1 MFYAYFGIFP
11 VKFYEKIDAFGNS
24 YSTIMLGNQ
33 HGNTINVIIFN
44 IIASY
49 LYAYYEKINLK
60 KIIIL
65 QIFVIVSYLIFGS
78 RTALILSTFTIWG
91 ICIIKYSGFR
101 MPNVLNKIIMFLEK
115 YSYIIFYVLVFIIG
129 YFMKGTAFYDYL
141 NKLVSSR
148 IFEVNHYLVDVGMKL
163 LPQYVNY
170 DWLCDNTQ
178 VKIMVSY
185 GLIFTVIYLILSYK
199 TIKELQ
205 KRNNKIGIF
214 LMIMYLLYSYSEVAF
229 FKPVSDFTM
238 LFFVYAFQSIKCKDK
253 ENELDCGENKE

>member
-1 MFYAYFGIFP
+1 
-11 VKFYEKIDAFGNS
+11 
-24 YSTIMLGNQ
+24 MLGNQ
-33 HGNTINVIIFN
+33 HGNTINVILFN

-49 LYAYYEKINLK
+49 LYVYYEKINLK
-60 KIIIL
+60 KIIVL
-65 QIFVIVSYLIFGS
+65 QFFIFISYLVLAS
-78 RTALILSTFTIWG
+78 RTALILSTISIWG
-91 ICIIKYSGFR
+91 ICTIKYSR
-101 MPNVLNKIIMFLEK
+101 LKPPNALNKIFMFLER

-129 YFMKGTAFYDYL
+129 YFMKETSFYDFL

-205 KRNNKIGIF
+205 KRNNKIGVF

-238 LFFVYAFQSIKCKDK
+238 LFFVYAFQSIECKDK
-253 ENELDCGENKE
+253 ENELDYGENKE

>member
-1 MFYAYFGIFP
+1 
-11 VKFYEKIDAFGNS
+11 
-24 YSTIMLGNQ
+24 MLGKQ
-33 HGNTINVIIFN
+33 HGNTVNVLVFN

-60 KIIIL
+60 QIIIF
-65 QIFVIVSYLIFGS
+65 QIFIIVSYLILGS
-78 RTALILSTFTIWG
+78 RTALILSTLTIWG
-91 ICIIKYSGFR
+91 IYIIKYSKIEL
-101 MPNVLNKIIMFLEK
+101 PNAFNKIIIFLER
-115 YSYIIFYVLVFIIG
+115 YSYVIFYIAVFVIG
-129 YFMKGTAFYDYL
+129 YFMKETSFYHFL

-148 IFEVNHYLVDVGMKL
+148 IFEVNHYLVEIGMKL

-185 GLIFTVIYLILSYK
+185 GLIFTIIYLILSYK

-214 LMIMYLLYSYSEVAF
+214 FMIIYLLYSYSEVAF
-229 FKPVSDFTM
+229 FKPISDFTM
-238 LFFVYAFQSIKCKDK
+238 LFFVYAFQNIKCKDK
-253 ENELDCGENKE
+253 ENELDYGENKE

>member
-1 MFYAYFGIFP
+1 
-11 VKFYEKIDAFGNS
+11 
-24 YSTIMLGNQ
+24 MLGNQ
-33 HGNTINVIIFN
+33 HGNTIKVIIFN

-49 LYAYYEKINLK
+49 LYGYYEKINLK
-60 KIIIL
+60 KIIVL
-65 QIFVIVSYLIFGS
+65 QTFIIASYFIFGS
-78 RTALILSTFTIWG
+78 RTGVILSTLTIWG
-91 ICIIKYSGFR
+91 IYIIKYSKFEI
-101 MPNVLNKIIMFLEK
+101 PNAFNKTIMFLER
-115 YSYIIFYVLVFIIG
+115 YSYIIFYVAVFIIG
-129 YFMKGTAFYDYL
+129 YFMKGTEFYNFL

-163 LPQYVNY
+163 LPQSIKY

-185 GLIFTVIYLILSYK
+185 GSIFTVIYLILSYK

-238 LFFVYAFQSIKCKDK
+238 LFFVYAFNSIKCKDK